1 LEKSNQQDSIKFWEE
16 KERKIGEEIIGK
28 DMSEYMGGHPDLTG
42 QKWGILYYTIN
53 AFYFQAFPKKNW
65 ITSLLGKVE
74 DKIDDSVN
82 LRLLWINVRRV
93 YLPERKNT
101 FLSFLLPPDY
111 RIFVDYRIN
120 NSDYTLIFTLSS
132 KESKNRFIDCYNQSK
147 KGTR

>member
-1 LEKSNQQDSIKFWEE
+1 
-16 KERKIGEEIIGK
+16 
-28 DMSEYMGGHPDLTG
+28 
-42 QKWGILYYTIN
+42 
-53 AFYFQAFPKKNW
+53 
-65 ITSLLGKVE
+65 
-74 DKIDDSVN
+74 KIDDSVN